1 MLPGFPIRL
10 ANTLHLLLHREKRY
24 IALRGLSRHIAI
36 INGGLPTSATS
47 ASRAR
52 AAAVPAARTVDS
64 AESSLASE
72 GDTGS
77 DTGAAS
83 GNADEEEGGVAAFSW
98 ERGLLPWVGASLVGA
113 LKAGGNEEWTREA
126 WDMAAGRAS
135 STPATSGTREL
146 DVGDWT
152 RRGW

>member
-24 IALRGLSRHIAI
+24 IALRGLSRHISI
-36 INGGLPTSATS
+36 INGGLPTSATP

-52 AAAVPAARTVDS
+52 SAAVPAARSVDS

-72 GDTGS
+72 GDNGS
-77 DTGAAS
+77 DTGAAW
-83 GNADEEEGGVAAFSW
+83 GNADGEGTVAAFSW

-126 WDMAAGRAS
+126 WDMAAGSAS
-135 STPATSGTREL
+135 GTPATSGAREL